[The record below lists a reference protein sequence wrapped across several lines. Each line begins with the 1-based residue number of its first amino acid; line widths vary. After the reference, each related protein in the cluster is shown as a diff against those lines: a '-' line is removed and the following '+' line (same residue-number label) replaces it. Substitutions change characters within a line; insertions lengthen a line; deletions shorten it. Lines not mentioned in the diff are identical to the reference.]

1 MLKQI
6 AEFFMNLM
14 PPGPVA
20 IHVHGGSC
28 VPGEYGISPV
38 EYKVLVKPSDFEVD
52 PVFKRAAEQG
62 IKLPAEVV
70 DRELAGQIDATLIAT
85 GGNAFSDWK
94 PPIPQPGQ
102 RVLIA
107 KYAGISVKGADGV
120 EYRMLNDKDISGI
133 ITREGVSRV

>member
-1 MLKQI
+1 MTEENQ
-6 AEFFMNLM
+6 
-14 PPGPVA
+14 
-20 IHVHGGSC
+20 S
-28 VPGEYGISPV
+28 GIDPV

-70 DRELAGQIDATLIAT
+70 DRELAGQIDATLIAI
-85 GGNAFSDWK
+85 GGNAFIDWK

-133 ITREGVSRV
+133 ITKEGVSRV